1 MKENELNIDTSTLE
15 RVPSTSERITHSA
28 LSIFLSFVLIQII
41 AFWMFPGPGIFSF
54 YMISSAHSMMAFVG
68 DLTNVIVITVMAVCG
83 VIGWFR
89 GKYFTDRLK
98 GSLEYWK
105 FW

>member
-1 MKENELNIDTSTLE
+1 MNKDDLKIDTSTHE
-15 RVPSTSERITHSA
+15 RVPSTTERLIHSA
-28 LSIFLSFVLIQII
+28 LSVFLSFVLIQII
-41 AFWMFPGPGIFSF
+41 AFWMFPGPGIFGF
-54 YMISSAHSMMAFVG
+54 YMISSAHSMVGFVG

-98 GSLEYWK
+98 GYLSWWK